1 MTELV
6 ASIKKMLFLPVL
18 ASEHGQDVDNFII
31 YVHLLMGVLFV
42 GWFAFFLYTIF
53 RFSAKRNPKADPHG
67 VKSHA
72 SSYLEVIVAL
82 VEVALLVGF
91 AIPLWAKVVED
102 YPKES
107 ESTVIRITAQQFAW
121 NSRYP
126 GKDGVFGK
134 QNVKFVSSDNPMGYD
149 PADPA
154 GKDDIVP
161 PLNDIMV
168 PVNKPVIVYLT
179 SMDVIHSMSIHP
191 MRICQDA
198 VPGQRVPVHFK
209 PVKTGHFMITCAQL
223 CGNSHYFMRGYFT
236 VGTQKEFDEWLAS
249 KAPAAGGAAAG
260 GFE

>member
-6 ASIKKMLFLPVL
+6 ALIKKFLFLPVL
-18 ASEHGQDVDNFII
+18 ASEHGHDVDNFII
-31 YVHLLMGVLFV
+31 YVHLLMGVLFA
-42 GWFAFFLYTIF
+42 GWFSYFLYTIF
-53 RFSAKRNPKADPHG
+53 RFSAKRHPKADHHG

-72 SSYLEVIVAL
+72 SSYLEVIVAM

-91 AIPLWAKVVED
+91 AIPLWAKVVDEF
-102 YPKES
+102 PKES
-107 ESTVIRITAQQFAW
+107 DSTVIRITAQQFAW

-134 QNVKFVSSDNPMGYD
+134 RDVKFVNSSNLMGYD

-154 GKDDIVP
+154 AKDDIVP
-161 PLNDIMV
+161 PLNDINV
-168 PVNKPVIVYLT
+168 PVNKPVIVQLT
-179 SMDVIHSMSIHP
+179 SLDVIHSMSIHP

-198 VPGQRVPVHFK
+198 IPGQVVPVHFLPQK
-209 PVKTGHFMITCAQL
+209 EGRFMITCAQL

-236 VGTQKEFDEWLAS
+236 VLSQEKYDKWMAEKS
-249 KAPAAGGAAAG
+249 AAAGAAAG

>member
-6 ASIKKMLFLPVL
+6 ATFKKFLFMPVL
-18 ASEHGQDVDNFII
+18 ASEHGSDVDHFII

-42 GWFAFFLYTIF
+42 GWFSYFLYTLF
-53 RFSAKRNPKADPHG
+53 RFSAKKNPKADHLG

-72 SSYLEVIVAL
+72 SSYLEVVVAM
-82 VEVALLVGF
+82 VEIALLVGF
-91 AIPLWAKVVED
+91 AIPLWAKVVDEF
-102 YPKES
+102 PKES

-134 QNVKFVSSDNPMGYD
+134 QDIKLVDGSNPMGYD
-149 PADPA
+149 PQDAA

-161 PLNDIMV
+161 PLNDINV
-168 PVNKPVIVYLT
+168 PVNKPVIIQLT
-179 SMDVIHSMSIHP
+179 SLDVIHSLSIHP
-191 MRICQDA
+191 FRICQDA
-198 VPGQRVPVHFK
+198 IPGQKIPLHFFPNK
-209 PVKTGHFMITCAQL
+209 EGRYMITCAQL

-236 VGTQKEFDEWLAS
+236 VLSQEAYDKWMGEKSAS
-249 KAPAAGGAAAG
+249 AGAAAG

>member
-6 ASIKKMLFLPVL
+6 AKFKEILFMPVL
-18 ASEHGQDVDNFII
+18 ASEHGGDVDHFII

-42 GWFAFFLYTIF
+42 GWFSYFLYTLF
-53 RFSAKRNPKADPHG
+53 RFSAKKNPKADHLG

-72 SSYLEVIVAL
+72 SSYLEVVVAM
-82 VEVALLVGF
+82 VEIALLVGF
-91 AIPLWAKVVED
+91 AIPLWAKVVDEF
-102 YPKES
+102 PKES

-134 QNVKFVSSDNPMGYD
+134 QSITLVDGNNPMGYD

-161 PLNDIMV
+161 PLNDINV
-168 PVNKPVIVYLT
+168 PVNKPVIVQLT
-179 SMDVIHSMSIHP
+179 SMDVIHSFSVHP
-191 MRICQDA
+191 FRICQDA
-198 VPGQRVPVHFK
+198 IPGQKVPLHFFPNK
-209 PVKTGHFMITCAQL
+209 EGRYMITCAQL

-236 VGTQKEFDEWLAS
+236 VLSQEAYDKWIAEKSAT
-249 KAPAAGGAAAG
+249 AGAGAG